1 MFPRISRIIATLA
14 LLICLICPL
23 LELFDYWD
31 HTAQTGSD
39 TEYTFVVLGLCVG
52 ALYAFARFVSEV
64 QPTKSAASIVF
75 GSRVRASS
83 LLSKGQGSFFIV
95 QIPLSPPILAL
106 RV

>member
-31 HTAQTGSD
+31 DTAQTGSD

-52 ALYAFARFVSEV
+52 ALYAFARFASEF
-64 QPTKSAASIVF
+64 QPPKSAVSTVY
-75 GSRVRASS
+75 GWRVRASS
-83 LLSKGQGSFFIV
+83 LLSKGQRSFFIV
-95 QIPLSPPILAL
+95 QIPLSPPLLAL
-106 RV
+106 RI